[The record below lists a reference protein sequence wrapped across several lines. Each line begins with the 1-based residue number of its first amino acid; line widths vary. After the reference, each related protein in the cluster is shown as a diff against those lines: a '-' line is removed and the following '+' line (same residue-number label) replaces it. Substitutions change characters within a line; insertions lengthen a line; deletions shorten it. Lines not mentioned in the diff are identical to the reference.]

1 MRHGAGDA
9 MTLDKV
15 VMPDVIRKE
24 VNKILTDIEGADG
37 VIELTHLG
45 GIAEGFARGLTCVG
59 AMRPADID
67 SLEIAFSQAFDRRM
81 IELGKS

>member
-1 MRHGAGDA
+1 

-15 VMPDVIRKE
+15 VMPDVVRKE
-24 VNKILTDIEGADG
+24 VNKILTSIERADG

-59 AMRPADID
+59 AMRSADID
-67 SLEIAFSQAFDRRM
+67 ALEIAFSQAFDRRM
-81 IELGKS
+81 AELSRS

>member
-1 MRHGAGDA
+1 

-15 VMPDVIRKE
+15 VMPDMVRKE
-24 VNKILTDIEGADG
+24 VNRILSDIELADG

-59 AMRPADID
+59 AMRAADID
-67 SLEIAFSQAFDRRM
+67 AMEIAFSQAFDRRM
-81 IELGKS
+81 AELRRP